1 MPTTHVAIEISAT
14 CDCDF
19 EQHDYGVPGSPVW
32 EEPVNI
38 CVYGIFIQDKE
49 YTYKELCEA
58 AGKQGADFIIEW
70 LEDTID
76 HDSWQ

>member
-1 MPTTHVAIEISAT
+1 MPTTDVAIEISAT

-19 EQHDYGVPGSPVW
+19 EQCDYGVPGSPVW
-32 EEPVNI
+32 DEPTNI
-38 CVYGIFIQDKE
+38 FVYKIFIQDKE

-58 AGKQGADFIIEW
+58 AGDKGADFIISW
-70 LEDTID
+70 LEESID